1 MKNSLAEKL
10 KRVLSNEIAIEY
22 KASLYTL
29 CIMVFYCIYLLCCGI
44 YSADIFFLLQM
55 FCTAYVIVYIQYYL
69 LGNPDEAERLGLS
82 RLLGI
87 LCCVLIYTVM
97 ACFWNWFDRNLF
109 VTALFFVYM
118 ISIYLCVF
126 LVNKIKRV
134 IDTNR
139 LNHLLTEFKKGEV
152 HE

>member
-87 LCCVLIYTVM
+87 LCCVLLYTVM
-97 ACFWNWFDRNLF
+97 SYFWNWFDRNLF
-109 VTALFFVYM
+109 VTTLFFVYR
-118 ISIYLCVF
+118 INIYLFVF
-126 LVNKIKRV
+126 LVSKIKRV

>member
-1 MKNSLAEKL
+1 
-10 KRVLSNEIAIEY
+10 
-22 KASLYTL
+22 
-29 CIMVFYCIYLLCCGI
+29 
-44 YSADIFFLLQM
+44 M

-82 RLLGI
+82 RMLGI
-87 LCCVLIYTVM
+87 LCCVLLYTVM
-97 ACFWNWFDRNLF
+97 SYFWNWFDRNLF
-109 VTALFFVYM
+109 VTALFLVYM

-126 LVNKIKRV
+126 LINKIKRV

>member
-1 MKNSLAEKL
+1 MKNSLKDKL
-10 KRVLSNEIAIEY
+10 KRGLSNEIAIEY

-87 LCCVLIYTVM
+87 LCCVLLYTVM
-97 ACFWNWFDRNLF
+97 SYFWNWFDRNLF
-109 VTALFFVYM
+109 VTTLFFVYM
-118 ISIYLCVF
+118 INIYLCVF

>member
-1 MKNSLAEKL
+1 MKSSFAVKL
-10 KRVLSNEIAIEY
+10 KKVLSNEIAIEY

-29 CIMVFYCIYLLCCGI
+29 CVMVFYCIYLLCCGI
-44 YSADIFFLLQM
+44 CSADIFFLLQM

-69 LGNPDEAERLGLS
+69 LGNPDEAERLGIS

-87 LCCVLIYTVM
+87 LCCVLLYTLM
-97 ACFWNWFDRNLF
+97 SYFWNWFDRNLF
-109 VTALFFVYM
+109 VTAMFLVYM
-118 ISIYLCVF
+118 ISIYF
-126 LVNKIKRV
+126 LINKIKRV

>member
-1 MKNSLAEKL
+1 M
-10 KRVLSNEIAIEY
+10 
-22 KASLYTL
+22 
-29 CIMVFYCIYLLCCGI
+29 
-44 YSADIFFLLQM
+44 
-55 FCTAYVIVYIQYYL
+55 IVYIQYYL
-69 LGNPDEAERLGLS
+69 LENPDEAERLGLS

-87 LCCVLIYTVM
+87 LCCVLLYTVM
-97 ACFWNWFDRNLF
+97 SYFWNWFDRNLF

-118 ISIYLCVF
+118 INIYLCVF

>member
-1 MKNSLAEKL
+1 MKNSLKDKL

-44 YSADIFFLLQM
+44 YSADIFFLLQT

-69 LGNPDEAERLGLS
+69 LENPDEAERLGLS

-87 LCCVLIYTVM
+87 LCCVLLYTVM
-97 ACFWNWFDRNLF
+97 SYFWNWFDRNLF
-109 VTALFFVYM
+109 VTTLFFVYM
-118 ISIYLCVF
+118 INIYLCVF

>member
-1 MKNSLAEKL
+1 MKNSLKDKL

-69 LGNPDEAERLGLS
+69 LENPDEAERLGLS

-87 LCCVLIYTVM
+87 LCCVLLYTVM
-97 ACFWNWFDRNLF
+97 SYFWNWFDRNLF
-109 VTALFFVYM
+109 VTTLFFVYM
-118 ISIYLCVF
+118 INIYLCVF

>member
-1 MKNSLAEKL
+1 MKNSLKNKL

-69 LGNPDEAERLGLS
+69 LENPDEAERLGLS

-87 LCCVLIYTVM
+87 LCCVLLYTVM
-97 ACFWNWFDRNLF
+97 SYFWNWFDRNLF

-118 ISIYLCVF
+118 INIYLCVF